1 MGAPEFIARSLGRSS
16 KPAGIK
22 TVLGGP
28 EGGRLGQ
35 RLARNPLVPNQ
46 RVVEV
51 EDDSAEFHP
60 AIQTR
65 W

>member
-1 MGAPEFIARSLGRSS
+1 MGAPEFIARSLGRSGE
-16 KPAGIK
+16 PAS
-22 TVLGGP
+22 VEAMLGGP
-28 EGGRLGQ
+28 AGGRLHQ

-51 EDDSAEFHP
+51 EEDSSEFHP

>member
-1 MGAPEFIARSLGRSS
+1 
-16 KPAGIK
+16 
-22 TVLGGP
+22 
-28 EGGRLGQ
+28 
-35 RLARNPLVPNQ
+35 LARNPLVPNE

-51 EDDSAEFHP
+51 EEDSSEFHP